1 MKIYITRIIP
11 DKGIALL
18 KERGFE
24 VVVNPEDRV
33 LSRAEL
39 IEALKADR
47 YDGVLCLLTDKIDS
61 EVFEAAGPQCKIFAN
76 YAVGFDNINLDDAEK
91 HNVVVSNTPGVLSN
105 AVAEHTFALMFA
117 VARRVA
123 ESDRF
128 IRKGS
133 FEGWAPMMLLGNEIM
148 GKTLGIIGLGAIG
161 SRVGHS
167 AAKGFD
173 MKVIYHDMKRSE
185 MFEQDCGGSFRENV
199 DDIFKEA
206 DFVSMHVPLLPSTQ
220 HMVSEARLRMMKK
233 TAYLINTA
241 RGPVVDEA
249 ALVKVL
255 QEGVIA
261 GAGLDVFEHEPQF
274 APGLTDLANVV
285 LTPHTA
291 SATIET
297 RDAMSEL
304 AAKNIIECLEGRT
317 PPTQV
322 VKK

>member
-33 LSRAEL
+33 LSREEL
-39 IEALKADR
+39 VAALKADR

-76 YAVGFDNINLDDAEK
+76 YAVGFDNINLEDAKK
-91 HNVVVSNTPGVLSN
+91 HNVLVSNTPGVLSN

-167 AAKGFD
+167 AAAGFD
-173 MKVIYHDMKRSE
+173 MKVIYHDVKRSE
-185 MFEQDCGGSFRENV
+185 GFETDCGGSFRENV
-199 DDIFKEA
+199 DDVFKEA
-206 DFVSMHVPLLPSTQ
+206 DFVSIHVPLLPSTQ
-220 HMVSEARLRMMKK
+220 HMVSDARLRMMKK

-241 RGPVVDEA
+241 RGPVVDEV

-255 QEGVIA
+255 QEGAIA

-291 SATIET
+291 SATVET

-304 AAKNIIECLEGRT
+304 AAKNIVECLEGRT
-317 PPTQV
+317 PPTLV
-322 VKK
+322 VMK

>member
-18 KERGFE
+18 KSKGYE
-24 VVVNPEDRV
+24 VVINPEDRV
-33 LSRAEL
+33 LSKAEL
-39 IEALKADR
+39 IEVLKADR
-47 YDGVLCLLTDKIDS
+47 YDAVLCLLTDKIDS
-61 EVFEAAGPQCKIFAN
+61 EVMDAAGTQCKIFAN
-76 YAVGFDNINLDDAEK
+76 YAVGFDNINLEDAK
-91 HNVVVSNTPGVLSN
+91 NHNVMVSNTPGVLSN

-128 IRKGS
+128 IRAGS

-148 GKTLGIIGLGAIG
+148 GRTLGIIGLGAIG

-173 MKVIYHDMKRSE
+173 MKVIYHDVKRSSD
-185 MFEQDCGGSFRENV
+185 FEQDCGGMYRENI
-199 DDIFKEA
+199 DDVFKEA
-206 DFVSMHVPLLPSTQ
+206 DFVSMHVPLLPTTQ
-220 HMVSEARLRMMKK
+220 HLVNEARLRIMKK

-261 GAGLDVFEHEPQF
+261 GAGLDVFEHEPQLT
-274 APGLTDLANVV
+274 PGLTVLPNVV

-291 SATIET
+291 SATVET
-297 RDAMSEL
+297 RDAMAEL
-304 AAKNIIECLEGRT
+304 AAKNVIECLEGRM
-317 PPTQV
+317 PPNMV
-322 VKK
+322 VAK